1 MVTGIPVAVAGH
13 LIYGRIRN
21 GTVTIPRIK
30 LETESQTRE
39 TVQNQSVCFKSQP
52 GAMYQY

>member
-1 MVTGIPVAVAGH
+1 MVTGIPVAVAGR
-13 LIYGRIRN
+13 LIYGHIRN

-52 GAMYQY
+52 GATYQY